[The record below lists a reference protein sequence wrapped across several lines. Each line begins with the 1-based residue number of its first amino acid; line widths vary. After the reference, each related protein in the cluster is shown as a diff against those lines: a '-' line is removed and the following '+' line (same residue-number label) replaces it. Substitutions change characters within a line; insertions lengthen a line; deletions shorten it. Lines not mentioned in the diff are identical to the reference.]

1 MKILTIIVSY
11 NFEKWIERCLGSL
24 KTSSHPTDI
33 IVIDNCSN
41 DRTVEIIKTQ
51 YTHVRLIEN
60 HANLGFGKA
69 NNIGMQ
75 LALQEGYDAVFL
87 LNQDAWIGS
96 DTLATLAEQSVKH
109 PEFGILS
116 PVHLNGSGEE
126 LDKGF
131 ASYAQLASINN
142 LPHRH
147 EPISCPFINAAFWF
161 IPVSTLQRT
170 GGFSPLFY
178 HYGEDKDYVNRLHF
192 HQYKIGYIPTVYGC
206 HDREFRKVSFEGF
219 LRAERVY
226 LLSEYTNIN
235 YHFTQAFAYGILAG
249 IKKLTIAL
257 LKGNIKYAKG
267 YAIYADGA
275 SDTYNVQHHHGA
287 AFESEL
293 VAYRIYFNEKQTTD
307 LYGKFHK
314 GLELEESQF
323 YPTGEQLK
331 RGFGDDVIKVN
342 SSCGAGTLR
351 GWDGTQSTLIKPV
364 AVRGQRILASGPVRT
379 IVDAEVKGWQYQN
392 KELNMIN
399 RYTLYAGHRDAQV
412 DVLFDAPL
420 DKEVFCTGVQNITGH
435 ADMFSDHNGL
445 VASWGTDWPVNDTV
459 KYKKET
465 VGLAT
470 YIPKKYVVKETS
482 DKENFLYTISAPGK
496 SSFRYYTSFT
506 SCKETFGYPDK
517 EKWFAY
523 VQEWKKALEQ
533 PVKITVVK
541 K

>member
-1 MKILTIIVSY
+1 MKTFSAICLALLAGGLSASAQGQEKKIEVIVE
-11 NFEKWIERCLGSL
+11 NPWNAEKVDEPVVIDLSSLGAGFTVKSATVFDGTNEIPSQLDDMNGDTRADELAFVINLPASGKKTLNVTLSSL
-24 KTSSHPTDI
+24 KSD
-33 IVIDNCSN
+33 
-41 DRTVEIIKTQ
+41 KT
-51 YTHVRLIEN
+51 YP
-60 HANLGFGKA
+60 A
-69 NNIGMQ
+69 
-75 LALQEGYDAVFL
+75 
-87 LNQDAWIGS
+87 
-96 DTLATLAEQSVKH
+96 
-109 PEFGILS
+109 
-116 PVHLNGSGEE
+116 
-126 LDKGF
+126 
-131 ASYAQLASINN
+131 
-142 LPHRH
+142 
-147 EPISCPFINAAFWF
+147 
-161 IPVSTLQRT
+161 
-170 GGFSPLFY
+170 
-178 HYGEDKDYVNRLHF
+178 
-192 HQYKIGYIPTVYGC
+192 
-206 HDREFRKVSFEGF
+206 
-219 LRAERVY
+219 RVY
-226 LLSEYTNIN
+226 AEMLFRTS
-235 YHFTQAFAYGILAG
+235 
-249 IKKLTIAL
+249 KK
-257 LKGNIKYAKG
+257 NKYAKG

-323 YPTGEQLK
+323 HPTDEQLK

>member
-1 MKILTIIVSY
+1 MKTFSAICLALLAGGLSASAQGQEKKIEVIVE
-11 NFEKWIERCLGSL
+11 NPWNAEKVDEPVVIDLSSLGAGFTVKSATVFDGTNEIPSQLDDMNGDTRADELAFVINLPASGKKTLNVTLSSL
-24 KTSSHPTDI
+24 KSD
-33 IVIDNCSN
+33 
-41 DRTVEIIKTQ
+41 KT
-51 YTHVRLIEN
+51 YP
-60 HANLGFGKA
+60 A
-69 NNIGMQ
+69 
-75 LALQEGYDAVFL
+75 
-87 LNQDAWIGS
+87 
-96 DTLATLAEQSVKH
+96 
-109 PEFGILS
+109 
-116 PVHLNGSGEE
+116 
-126 LDKGF
+126 
-131 ASYAQLASINN
+131 
-142 LPHRH
+142 
-147 EPISCPFINAAFWF
+147 
-161 IPVSTLQRT
+161 
-170 GGFSPLFY
+170 
-178 HYGEDKDYVNRLHF
+178 
-192 HQYKIGYIPTVYGC
+192 
-206 HDREFRKVSFEGF
+206 
-219 LRAERVY
+219 RVY
-226 LLSEYTNIN
+226 AEMLFRTS
-235 YHFTQAFAYGILAG
+235 
-249 IKKLTIAL
+249 KK
-257 LKGNIKYAKG
+257 NKYAKG

-323 YPTGEQLK
+323 YPTDEQLK

-364 AVRGQRILASGPVRT
+364 AVRGQRILTSGPVRT

-506 SCKETFGYPDK
+506 SCKETFGYPEK

>member
-1 MKILTIIVSY
+1 MKTFSAICLALLAGGLSASAQGQEKKIEVIVE
-11 NFEKWIERCLGSL
+11 NPWNAEKVDEPVVIDLNSLGAGFTVKSATVFDGTNEIPSQLDDMNGDTRADELAFVINLPASGKKTLNVTLSSL
-24 KTSSHPTDI
+24 KSD
-33 IVIDNCSN
+33 
-41 DRTVEIIKTQ
+41 KT
-51 YTHVRLIEN
+51 YP
-60 HANLGFGKA
+60 A
-69 NNIGMQ
+69 
-75 LALQEGYDAVFL
+75 
-87 LNQDAWIGS
+87 
-96 DTLATLAEQSVKH
+96 
-109 PEFGILS
+109 
-116 PVHLNGSGEE
+116 
-126 LDKGF
+126 
-131 ASYAQLASINN
+131 
-142 LPHRH
+142 
-147 EPISCPFINAAFWF
+147 
-161 IPVSTLQRT
+161 
-170 GGFSPLFY
+170 
-178 HYGEDKDYVNRLHF
+178 
-192 HQYKIGYIPTVYGC
+192 
-206 HDREFRKVSFEGF
+206 
-219 LRAERVY
+219 RVY
-226 LLSEYTNIN
+226 AEMLFRTS
-235 YHFTQAFAYGILAG
+235 
-249 IKKLTIAL
+249 KK
-257 LKGNIKYAKG
+257 NKYAKG

-323 YPTGEQLK
+323 YPTDEQLK

>member
-1 MKILTIIVSY
+1 MKIFSIACLALLAGGLSASAQAL
-11 NFEKWIERCLGSL
+11 EKKIQVVVENPWNAEKVDEPVVIDLGSL
-24 KTSSHPTDI
+24 GTGFTVKSAVVRDGNEEIPSQLDDMDCDTRADELAF
-33 IVIDNCSN
+33 VI
-41 DRTVEIIKTQ
+41 
-51 YTHVRLIEN
+51 
-60 HANLGFGKA
+60 
-69 NNIGMQ
+69 
-75 LALQEGYDAVFL
+75 
-87 LNQDAWIGS
+87 
-96 DTLATLAEQSVKH
+96 
-109 PEFGILS
+109 
-116 PVHLNGSGEE
+116 
-126 LDKGF
+126 
-131 ASYAQLASINN
+131 N
-142 LPHRH
+142 LPA
-147 EPISCPFINAAFWF
+147 SGKK
-161 IPVSTLQRT
+161 TLNVT
-170 GGFSPLFY
+170 LSSLKS
-178 HYGEDKDYVNRLHF
+178 DKTY
-192 HQYKIGYIPTVYGC
+192 P
-206 HDREFRKVSFEGF
+206 
-219 LRAERVY
+219 ARVY
-226 LLSEYTNIN
+226 AEMLFRTS
-235 YHFTQAFAYGILAG
+235 
-249 IKKLTIAL
+249 KK
-257 LKGNIKYAKG
+257 NKYAKG

>member
-1 MKILTIIVSY
+1 MKTFSAICLALLAGGLSALAQGQEKKIEVIVE
-11 NFEKWIERCLGSL
+11 NPWNAEKVDEPVVIDLSSLGAGFTVKSATVFDGTNEIPSQLDDMNGDTRADELAFVINLPASGKKTLNVTLSSL
-24 KTSSHPTDI
+24 KSD
-33 IVIDNCSN
+33 
-41 DRTVEIIKTQ
+41 KT
-51 YTHVRLIEN
+51 YP
-60 HANLGFGKA
+60 A
-69 NNIGMQ
+69 
-75 LALQEGYDAVFL
+75 
-87 LNQDAWIGS
+87 
-96 DTLATLAEQSVKH
+96 
-109 PEFGILS
+109 
-116 PVHLNGSGEE
+116 
-126 LDKGF
+126 
-131 ASYAQLASINN
+131 
-142 LPHRH
+142 
-147 EPISCPFINAAFWF
+147 
-161 IPVSTLQRT
+161 
-170 GGFSPLFY
+170 
-178 HYGEDKDYVNRLHF
+178 
-192 HQYKIGYIPTVYGC
+192 
-206 HDREFRKVSFEGF
+206 
-219 LRAERVY
+219 RVY
-226 LLSEYTNIN
+226 AEMLFRTS
-235 YHFTQAFAYGILAG
+235 
-249 IKKLTIAL
+249 KK
-257 LKGNIKYAKG
+257 NKYAKG

-323 YPTGEQLK
+323 YPTDEQLK

>member
-1 MKILTIIVSY
+1 MKTFSAICLALLAGELSASAQGQEKKIEVIVENPWNAEKVDEPVVIDLSSLGAGFTVKSATVFDGTNEIPSQLDDMNGDTRADELAFVINLPASGKKILNVTLS
-11 NFEKWIERCLGSL
+11 SL
-24 KTSSHPTDI
+24 KSD
-33 IVIDNCSN
+33 
-41 DRTVEIIKTQ
+41 KT
-51 YTHVRLIEN
+51 YP
-60 HANLGFGKA
+60 A
-69 NNIGMQ
+69 
-75 LALQEGYDAVFL
+75 
-87 LNQDAWIGS
+87 
-96 DTLATLAEQSVKH
+96 
-109 PEFGILS
+109 
-116 PVHLNGSGEE
+116 
-126 LDKGF
+126 
-131 ASYAQLASINN
+131 
-142 LPHRH
+142 
-147 EPISCPFINAAFWF
+147 
-161 IPVSTLQRT
+161 
-170 GGFSPLFY
+170 
-178 HYGEDKDYVNRLHF
+178 
-192 HQYKIGYIPTVYGC
+192 
-206 HDREFRKVSFEGF
+206 
-219 LRAERVY
+219 RVY
-226 LLSEYTNIN
+226 AEMLFRTS
-235 YHFTQAFAYGILAG
+235 
-249 IKKLTIAL
+249 KK
-257 LKGNIKYAKG
+257 NKYAKG

-323 YPTGEQLK
+323 YPTDEQLK

>member
-1 MKILTIIVSY
+1 MKTFSAICLALLAGELSASAQGQEKKIEVIVE
-11 NFEKWIERCLGSL
+11 NPWNAEKVDEPVVIDLSSLGAGFTVKSATVFDGTNEIPSQLDDMNGDTRADELAFVINLPASGKKTLNVTLSSL
-24 KTSSHPTDI
+24 KSD
-33 IVIDNCSN
+33 
-41 DRTVEIIKTQ
+41 KT
-51 YTHVRLIEN
+51 YS
-60 HANLGFGKA
+60 A
-69 NNIGMQ
+69 
-75 LALQEGYDAVFL
+75 
-87 LNQDAWIGS
+87 
-96 DTLATLAEQSVKH
+96 
-109 PEFGILS
+109 
-116 PVHLNGSGEE
+116 
-126 LDKGF
+126 
-131 ASYAQLASINN
+131 
-142 LPHRH
+142 
-147 EPISCPFINAAFWF
+147 
-161 IPVSTLQRT
+161 
-170 GGFSPLFY
+170 
-178 HYGEDKDYVNRLHF
+178 
-192 HQYKIGYIPTVYGC
+192 
-206 HDREFRKVSFEGF
+206 
-219 LRAERVY
+219 RVY
-226 LLSEYTNIN
+226 AEMLLRTS
-235 YHFTQAFAYGILAG
+235 
-249 IKKLTIAL
+249 KK
-257 LKGNIKYAKG
+257 NKYAKG

>member
-1 MKILTIIVSY
+1 MKTFSAICLALLAGELSASAQGQEKKIEVIVE
-11 NFEKWIERCLGSL
+11 NPWNAEKVDEPVVIDLSSLGAGFTVKSATVFDGTNEIPLQLDDMNGDTRADELAFVINLPASGKKTLNVTLSSL
-24 KTSSHPTDI
+24 KSD
-33 IVIDNCSN
+33 
-41 DRTVEIIKTQ
+41 KT
-51 YTHVRLIEN
+51 YP
-60 HANLGFGKA
+60 A
-69 NNIGMQ
+69 
-75 LALQEGYDAVFL
+75 
-87 LNQDAWIGS
+87 
-96 DTLATLAEQSVKH
+96 
-109 PEFGILS
+109 
-116 PVHLNGSGEE
+116 
-126 LDKGF
+126 
-131 ASYAQLASINN
+131 
-142 LPHRH
+142 
-147 EPISCPFINAAFWF
+147 
-161 IPVSTLQRT
+161 
-170 GGFSPLFY
+170 
-178 HYGEDKDYVNRLHF
+178 
-192 HQYKIGYIPTVYGC
+192 
-206 HDREFRKVSFEGF
+206 
-219 LRAERVY
+219 RVY
-226 LLSEYTNIN
+226 AEMLFRTS
-235 YHFTQAFAYGILAG
+235 
-249 IKKLTIAL
+249 KK
-257 LKGNIKYAKG
+257 NKYAKG

>member
-1 MKILTIIVSY
+1 MKTFSAICLALLAGELSASAQGQEKKIEVIVE
-11 NFEKWIERCLGSL
+11 NPWNAEKVDEPVVIDLSSLGAGFTVKSATVFDGTNEIPSQLDDMNGDTRADELAFVINLPASGKKTLNVTLSSL
-24 KTSSHPTDI
+24 KSD
-33 IVIDNCSN
+33 
-41 DRTVEIIKTQ
+41 KT
-51 YTHVRLIEN
+51 YP
-60 HANLGFGKA
+60 A
-69 NNIGMQ
+69 
-75 LALQEGYDAVFL
+75 
-87 LNQDAWIGS
+87 
-96 DTLATLAEQSVKH
+96 
-109 PEFGILS
+109 
-116 PVHLNGSGEE
+116 
-126 LDKGF
+126 
-131 ASYAQLASINN
+131 
-142 LPHRH
+142 
-147 EPISCPFINAAFWF
+147 
-161 IPVSTLQRT
+161 
-170 GGFSPLFY
+170 
-178 HYGEDKDYVNRLHF
+178 
-192 HQYKIGYIPTVYGC
+192 
-206 HDREFRKVSFEGF
+206 
-219 LRAERVY
+219 RVY
-226 LLSEYTNIN
+226 AEMLFRTS
-235 YHFTQAFAYGILAG
+235 
-249 IKKLTIAL
+249 KK
-257 LKGNIKYAKG
+257 NKYAKG

-420 DKEVFCTGVQNITGH
+420 GKEVFCTGVQNITGH

>member
-1 MKILTIIVSY
+1 MKTFSAICLALLAGELSASAQGQEKKIEVIVE
-11 NFEKWIERCLGSL
+11 NPWNAEKVDEPVVIDLSSLGAGFTVKSATVFDGTNEIPSQLDDMNGDTRADELAFVINLPASGKKTLNVTLSSL
-24 KTSSHPTDI
+24 KSD
-33 IVIDNCSN
+33 
-41 DRTVEIIKTQ
+41 KT
-51 YTHVRLIEN
+51 YP
-60 HANLGFGKA
+60 A
-69 NNIGMQ
+69 
-75 LALQEGYDAVFL
+75 
-87 LNQDAWIGS
+87 
-96 DTLATLAEQSVKH
+96 
-109 PEFGILS
+109 
-116 PVHLNGSGEE
+116 
-126 LDKGF
+126 
-131 ASYAQLASINN
+131 
-142 LPHRH
+142 
-147 EPISCPFINAAFWF
+147 
-161 IPVSTLQRT
+161 
-170 GGFSPLFY
+170 
-178 HYGEDKDYVNRLHF
+178 
-192 HQYKIGYIPTVYGC
+192 
-206 HDREFRKVSFEGF
+206 
-219 LRAERVY
+219 RVY
-226 LLSEYTNIN
+226 AEMLLRTS
-235 YHFTQAFAYGILAG
+235 
-249 IKKLTIAL
+249 KK
-257 LKGNIKYAKG
+257 NKYAKG

-420 DKEVFCTGVQNITGH
+420 DKKVFCTGVQNITGH

>member
-1 MKILTIIVSY
+1 MKTFSAICLALLAGELSASAQGQEKKIEVIVENPWNAEKVDEPVVIDLSSLRAGFTVKSATVFDGTNEIPSQLDDMNGDTRADELAFVINLPASGKKTLNVILS
-11 NFEKWIERCLGSL
+11 SL
-24 KTSSHPTDI
+24 KSD
-33 IVIDNCSN
+33 
-41 DRTVEIIKTQ
+41 KT
-51 YTHVRLIEN
+51 YP
-60 HANLGFGKA
+60 A
-69 NNIGMQ
+69 
-75 LALQEGYDAVFL
+75 
-87 LNQDAWIGS
+87 
-96 DTLATLAEQSVKH
+96 
-109 PEFGILS
+109 
-116 PVHLNGSGEE
+116 
-126 LDKGF
+126 
-131 ASYAQLASINN
+131 
-142 LPHRH
+142 
-147 EPISCPFINAAFWF
+147 
-161 IPVSTLQRT
+161 
-170 GGFSPLFY
+170 
-178 HYGEDKDYVNRLHF
+178 
-192 HQYKIGYIPTVYGC
+192 
-206 HDREFRKVSFEGF
+206 
-219 LRAERVY
+219 RVY
-226 LLSEYTNIN
+226 AEMLFRTS
-235 YHFTQAFAYGILAG
+235 
-249 IKKLTIAL
+249 KK
-257 LKGNIKYAKG
+257 NKYAKG

>member
-1 MKILTIIVSY
+1 MKTFSAICLALLAGGLSASAQGQEKKIEVIVE
-11 NFEKWIERCLGSL
+11 NPWNAEKVDEPVVIDLSSLGAGFTVKSATVFDGTNEIPSQLDDMNGDTRADELAFVINLPASGKKTLNVTLSSL
-24 KTSSHPTDI
+24 KS
-33 IVIDNCSN
+33 
-41 DRTVEIIKTQ
+41 EKT
-51 YTHVRLIEN
+51 YP
-60 HANLGFGKA
+60 A
-69 NNIGMQ
+69 
-75 LALQEGYDAVFL
+75 
-87 LNQDAWIGS
+87 
-96 DTLATLAEQSVKH
+96 
-109 PEFGILS
+109 
-116 PVHLNGSGEE
+116 
-126 LDKGF
+126 
-131 ASYAQLASINN
+131 
-142 LPHRH
+142 
-147 EPISCPFINAAFWF
+147 
-161 IPVSTLQRT
+161 
-170 GGFSPLFY
+170 
-178 HYGEDKDYVNRLHF
+178 
-192 HQYKIGYIPTVYGC
+192 
-206 HDREFRKVSFEGF
+206 
-219 LRAERVY
+219 RVY
-226 LLSEYTNIN
+226 AEMLFRTS
-235 YHFTQAFAYGILAG
+235 
-249 IKKLTIAL
+249 KK
-257 LKGNIKYAKG
+257 NKYAKG

-323 YPTGEQLK
+323 YPTDEQLK

-435 ADMFSDHNGL
+435 AEMFSDHNGL

>member
-1 MKILTIIVSY
+1 MKTFSAICLALLAGELSASAQGQEKKIEVIVE
-11 NFEKWIERCLGSL
+11 NPWNAEKVDEPVVIDLSSLGAGFTVKSATVFDGTNEIPSQLDDMNGDTRADELAFVINLPASGKKTLNVTLSSL
-24 KTSSHPTDI
+24 KSD
-33 IVIDNCSN
+33 
-41 DRTVEIIKTQ
+41 KT
-51 YTHVRLIEN
+51 YP
-60 HANLGFGKA
+60 A
-69 NNIGMQ
+69 
-75 LALQEGYDAVFL
+75 
-87 LNQDAWIGS
+87 
-96 DTLATLAEQSVKH
+96 
-109 PEFGILS
+109 
-116 PVHLNGSGEE
+116 
-126 LDKGF
+126 
-131 ASYAQLASINN
+131 
-142 LPHRH
+142 
-147 EPISCPFINAAFWF
+147 
-161 IPVSTLQRT
+161 
-170 GGFSPLFY
+170 
-178 HYGEDKDYVNRLHF
+178 
-192 HQYKIGYIPTVYGC
+192 
-206 HDREFRKVSFEGF
+206 
-219 LRAERVY
+219 RVY
-226 LLSEYTNIN
+226 AEMLFRTS
-235 YHFTQAFAYGILAG
+235 
-249 IKKLTIAL
+249 KK
-257 LKGNIKYAKG
+257 NKYAKG
-267 YAIYADGA
+267 YAIYTDGA

>member
-1 MKILTIIVSY
+1 MKTFSAICLALLAGGLSASAQSQEKKIEVIVE
-11 NFEKWIERCLGSL
+11 NPWNAEKVDEPVVIDLSSLGAGFTVKSATVFDGTNEIPSQLDDMNGDTRADELAFVINLPASGKKTLNVTLSSL
-24 KTSSHPTDI
+24 KSD
-33 IVIDNCSN
+33 
-41 DRTVEIIKTQ
+41 KT
-51 YTHVRLIEN
+51 YP
-60 HANLGFGKA
+60 A
-69 NNIGMQ
+69 
-75 LALQEGYDAVFL
+75 
-87 LNQDAWIGS
+87 
-96 DTLATLAEQSVKH
+96 
-109 PEFGILS
+109 
-116 PVHLNGSGEE
+116 
-126 LDKGF
+126 
-131 ASYAQLASINN
+131 
-142 LPHRH
+142 
-147 EPISCPFINAAFWF
+147 
-161 IPVSTLQRT
+161 
-170 GGFSPLFY
+170 
-178 HYGEDKDYVNRLHF
+178 
-192 HQYKIGYIPTVYGC
+192 
-206 HDREFRKVSFEGF
+206 
-219 LRAERVY
+219 RVY
-226 LLSEYTNIN
+226 AEMLFRTS
-235 YHFTQAFAYGILAG
+235 
-249 IKKLTIAL
+249 KK
-257 LKGNIKYAKG
+257 NKYAKG

-323 YPTGEQLK
+323 YPTDEQLK

>member
-1 MKILTIIVSY
+1 MKTFSAICLALLAGELSASAQGQEKKIEVIVE
-11 NFEKWIERCLGSL
+11 NPWNAEKVDEPVVIDLSSLGAGFTVKSATVFDGTNEIPSQLDDMNGDTRADELAFVINLPASGKKTLNVTLSSL
-24 KTSSHPTDI
+24 KSD
-33 IVIDNCSN
+33 
-41 DRTVEIIKTQ
+41 KT
-51 YTHVRLIEN
+51 YP
-60 HANLGFGKA
+60 A
-69 NNIGMQ
+69 
-75 LALQEGYDAVFL
+75 
-87 LNQDAWIGS
+87 
-96 DTLATLAEQSVKH
+96 
-109 PEFGILS
+109 
-116 PVHLNGSGEE
+116 
-126 LDKGF
+126 
-131 ASYAQLASINN
+131 
-142 LPHRH
+142 
-147 EPISCPFINAAFWF
+147 
-161 IPVSTLQRT
+161 
-170 GGFSPLFY
+170 
-178 HYGEDKDYVNRLHF
+178 
-192 HQYKIGYIPTVYGC
+192 
-206 HDREFRKVSFEGF
+206 
-219 LRAERVY
+219 RVY
-226 LLSEYTNIN
+226 AEMLLRTS
-235 YHFTQAFAYGILAG
+235 
-249 IKKLTIAL
+249 KK
-257 LKGNIKYAKG
+257 NKYAKG

-331 RGFGDDVIKVN
+331 RGFGDDVIKGN

-482 DKENFLYTISAPGK
+482 DKE
-496 SSFRYYTSFT
+496 TSFIPSALPEKVRSATIHHSLLARKPSVIPTRKNGLPTYRNGKRRWNSRSKLQSSRNSHNINTT
-506 SCKETFGYPDK
+506 SGHRS
-517 EKWFAY
+517 
-523 VQEWKKALEQ
+523 
-533 PVKITVVK
+533 
-541 K
+541 

>member
-1 MKILTIIVSY
+1 MKTFSAICLALLAGELSASAQGQEKKIEVIVE
-11 NFEKWIERCLGSL
+11 NPWNAEKVDEPVVIDLSSLGAGFTVKSATVFDGTNEIPSQLDDMNGDTRADELAFVINLPTSGKKTLNVTLSSL
-24 KTSSHPTDI
+24 KSD
-33 IVIDNCSN
+33 
-41 DRTVEIIKTQ
+41 KT
-51 YTHVRLIEN
+51 YP
-60 HANLGFGKA
+60 A
-69 NNIGMQ
+69 
-75 LALQEGYDAVFL
+75 
-87 LNQDAWIGS
+87 
-96 DTLATLAEQSVKH
+96 
-109 PEFGILS
+109 
-116 PVHLNGSGEE
+116 
-126 LDKGF
+126 
-131 ASYAQLASINN
+131 
-142 LPHRH
+142 
-147 EPISCPFINAAFWF
+147 
-161 IPVSTLQRT
+161 
-170 GGFSPLFY
+170 
-178 HYGEDKDYVNRLHF
+178 
-192 HQYKIGYIPTVYGC
+192 
-206 HDREFRKVSFEGF
+206 
-219 LRAERVY
+219 RVY
-226 LLSEYTNIN
+226 AEMLLRTS
-235 YHFTQAFAYGILAG
+235 
-249 IKKLTIAL
+249 KK
-257 LKGNIKYAKG
+257 NKYAKG

>member
-1 MKILTIIVSY
+1 MKTFSAICLALLAGGLSASAQGQEKEIEVIVENPWNAEKIDEPVVIDLSSLGAGFTVKSATVFDGTNEIPSQLDDMNGDTRADELAFVINLPASGKKTLNVILS
-11 NFEKWIERCLGSL
+11 SL
-24 KTSSHPTDI
+24 KSD
-33 IVIDNCSN
+33 
-41 DRTVEIIKTQ
+41 KT
-51 YTHVRLIEN
+51 YP
-60 HANLGFGKA
+60 A
-69 NNIGMQ
+69 
-75 LALQEGYDAVFL
+75 
-87 LNQDAWIGS
+87 
-96 DTLATLAEQSVKH
+96 
-109 PEFGILS
+109 
-116 PVHLNGSGEE
+116 
-126 LDKGF
+126 
-131 ASYAQLASINN
+131 
-142 LPHRH
+142 
-147 EPISCPFINAAFWF
+147 
-161 IPVSTLQRT
+161 
-170 GGFSPLFY
+170 
-178 HYGEDKDYVNRLHF
+178 
-192 HQYKIGYIPTVYGC
+192 
-206 HDREFRKVSFEGF
+206 
-219 LRAERVY
+219 RVY
-226 LLSEYTNIN
+226 AEMLLRTS
-235 YHFTQAFAYGILAG
+235 
-249 IKKLTIAL
+249 KK
-257 LKGNIKYAKG
+257 NKYAKG

>member
-1 MKILTIIVSY
+1 MKTFSAICLALLAGGLSALAQGQEKKIEVIVE
-11 NFEKWIERCLGSL
+11 NPWNAEKVDEPVVIDLSSLGAGFTVKSATVFDGTNEIPSQLDDMNGDTRADELAFVINLPASGKKTLNVTLSSL
-24 KTSSHPTDI
+24 KSD
-33 IVIDNCSN
+33 
-41 DRTVEIIKTQ
+41 KT
-51 YTHVRLIEN
+51 YP
-60 HANLGFGKA
+60 A
-69 NNIGMQ
+69 
-75 LALQEGYDAVFL
+75 
-87 LNQDAWIGS
+87 
-96 DTLATLAEQSVKH
+96 
-109 PEFGILS
+109 
-116 PVHLNGSGEE
+116 
-126 LDKGF
+126 
-131 ASYAQLASINN
+131 
-142 LPHRH
+142 
-147 EPISCPFINAAFWF
+147 
-161 IPVSTLQRT
+161 
-170 GGFSPLFY
+170 
-178 HYGEDKDYVNRLHF
+178 
-192 HQYKIGYIPTVYGC
+192 
-206 HDREFRKVSFEGF
+206 
-219 LRAERVY
+219 RVY
-226 LLSEYTNIN
+226 AEMLFRTS
-235 YHFTQAFAYGILAG
+235 
-249 IKKLTIAL
+249 KK
-257 LKGNIKYAKG
+257 NKYAKG

-323 YPTGEQLK
+323 YPTDEQLK

-482 DKENFLYTISAPGK
+482 DKENFLYTISVPGK

-506 SCKETFGYPDK
+506 SCKETFGYSDK

>member
-1 MKILTIIVSY
+1 MKTFSAICLALLAGELSASAQGQEKKIEVIVE
-11 NFEKWIERCLGSL
+11 NPWNAEKVDEPVVIDLSSLGAGFTVKSATVFDGTNEIPSQLDDMNGDTRADELAFVINLPASGKKTLNVTLSSL
-24 KTSSHPTDI
+24 KSD
-33 IVIDNCSN
+33 
-41 DRTVEIIKTQ
+41 KT
-51 YTHVRLIEN
+51 Y
-60 HANLGFGKA
+60 
-69 NNIGMQ
+69 
-75 LALQEGYDAVFL
+75 
-87 LNQDAWIGS
+87 
-96 DTLATLAEQSVKH
+96 
-109 PEFGILS
+109 P
-116 PVHLNGSGEE
+116 P
-126 LDKGF
+126 
-131 ASYAQLASINN
+131 
-142 LPHRH
+142 
-147 EPISCPFINAAFWF
+147 
-161 IPVSTLQRT
+161 
-170 GGFSPLFY
+170 
-178 HYGEDKDYVNRLHF
+178 
-192 HQYKIGYIPTVYGC
+192 
-206 HDREFRKVSFEGF
+206 
-219 LRAERVY
+219 RVY
-226 LLSEYTNIN
+226 AEMLFRTS
-235 YHFTQAFAYGILAG
+235 
-249 IKKLTIAL
+249 KK
-257 LKGNIKYAKG
+257 NKYAKG

>member
-1 MKILTIIVSY
+1 MKTFSAICLALLAGGLSASAQGQEKKIEVIVE
-11 NFEKWIERCLGSL
+11 NPWNAEKVDEPVVIDLSSLGAGFTVKSATVFDGTNEIPSQLDDMNGDTRADELAFVINLPASGKKTLNVTLSSL
-24 KTSSHPTDI
+24 KSD
-33 IVIDNCSN
+33 
-41 DRTVEIIKTQ
+41 KT
-51 YTHVRLIEN
+51 YP
-60 HANLGFGKA
+60 A
-69 NNIGMQ
+69 
-75 LALQEGYDAVFL
+75 
-87 LNQDAWIGS
+87 
-96 DTLATLAEQSVKH
+96 
-109 PEFGILS
+109 
-116 PVHLNGSGEE
+116 
-126 LDKGF
+126 
-131 ASYAQLASINN
+131 
-142 LPHRH
+142 
-147 EPISCPFINAAFWF
+147 
-161 IPVSTLQRT
+161 
-170 GGFSPLFY
+170 
-178 HYGEDKDYVNRLHF
+178 
-192 HQYKIGYIPTVYGC
+192 
-206 HDREFRKVSFEGF
+206 
-219 LRAERVY
+219 RVY
-226 LLSEYTNIN
+226 AEMLFRTS
-235 YHFTQAFAYGILAG
+235 
-249 IKKLTIAL
+249 KK
-257 LKGNIKYAKG
+257 NKYAKG

-323 YPTGEQLK
+323 YPTDEQLK

-364 AVRGQRILASGPVRT
+364 AVRGQRILASGPVRS

>member
-1 MKILTIIVSY
+1 MKTFSAICLALLAGELSASAQGQEKKIEVIVE
-11 NFEKWIERCLGSL
+11 NPWNAEKVDEPVVIDLSSLGAGFTVKSATVFDGTNEIPSQLDDMNGDTRADELAFVINLPASGKKTLNVTLSSL
-24 KTSSHPTDI
+24 KSD
-33 IVIDNCSN
+33 
-41 DRTVEIIKTQ
+41 KT
-51 YTHVRLIEN
+51 YP
-60 HANLGFGKA
+60 A
-69 NNIGMQ
+69 
-75 LALQEGYDAVFL
+75 
-87 LNQDAWIGS
+87 
-96 DTLATLAEQSVKH
+96 
-109 PEFGILS
+109 
-116 PVHLNGSGEE
+116 
-126 LDKGF
+126 
-131 ASYAQLASINN
+131 
-142 LPHRH
+142 
-147 EPISCPFINAAFWF
+147 
-161 IPVSTLQRT
+161 
-170 GGFSPLFY
+170 
-178 HYGEDKDYVNRLHF
+178 
-192 HQYKIGYIPTVYGC
+192 
-206 HDREFRKVSFEGF
+206 
-219 LRAERVY
+219 RVY
-226 LLSEYTNIN
+226 AEMLFRTS
-235 YHFTQAFAYGILAG
+235 
-249 IKKLTIAL
+249 KK
-257 LKGNIKYAKG
+257 NKYAKG

-314 GLELEESQF
+314 GLELEESQC
-323 YPTGEQLK
+323 YPTDEQLK

-459 KYKKET
+459 KYAKET

>member
-1 MKILTIIVSY
+1 MKTFSAICLALLAGGLSASAQGQEKKIEVIVE
-11 NFEKWIERCLGSL
+11 NPWNAEKVDEPVVIDLSSLGAGFIVKSATVFDGTNEIPSQLDDMNGDTRADELAFVINLPASGKKTVNVTLSSL
-24 KTSSHPTDI
+24 KSD
-33 IVIDNCSN
+33 
-41 DRTVEIIKTQ
+41 KT
-51 YTHVRLIEN
+51 YP
-60 HANLGFGKA
+60 A
-69 NNIGMQ
+69 
-75 LALQEGYDAVFL
+75 
-87 LNQDAWIGS
+87 
-96 DTLATLAEQSVKH
+96 
-109 PEFGILS
+109 
-116 PVHLNGSGEE
+116 
-126 LDKGF
+126 
-131 ASYAQLASINN
+131 
-142 LPHRH
+142 
-147 EPISCPFINAAFWF
+147 
-161 IPVSTLQRT
+161 
-170 GGFSPLFY
+170 
-178 HYGEDKDYVNRLHF
+178 
-192 HQYKIGYIPTVYGC
+192 
-206 HDREFRKVSFEGF
+206 
-219 LRAERVY
+219 RVY
-226 LLSEYTNIN
+226 AEMLFRTS
-235 YHFTQAFAYGILAG
+235 
-249 IKKLTIAL
+249 KK
-257 LKGNIKYAKG
+257 NKYAKG

-323 YPTGEQLK
+323 YPTDEQLK

>member
-1 MKILTIIVSY
+1 MKTFSAICLALLAGELSASAQGQEKKIEVIVE
-11 NFEKWIERCLGSL
+11 NPWNAEKVDEPVVIDLSSLGAGFTVKSATVFDGTNEIPSQLDDMNGDTRADELAFVINLPASGKKTLNVTLSSL
-24 KTSSHPTDI
+24 KSD
-33 IVIDNCSN
+33 
-41 DRTVEIIKTQ
+41 KT
-51 YTHVRLIEN
+51 YP
-60 HANLGFGKA
+60 A
-69 NNIGMQ
+69 
-75 LALQEGYDAVFL
+75 
-87 LNQDAWIGS
+87 
-96 DTLATLAEQSVKH
+96 
-109 PEFGILS
+109 
-116 PVHLNGSGEE
+116 
-126 LDKGF
+126 
-131 ASYAQLASINN
+131 
-142 LPHRH
+142 
-147 EPISCPFINAAFWF
+147 
-161 IPVSTLQRT
+161 
-170 GGFSPLFY
+170 
-178 HYGEDKDYVNRLHF
+178 
-192 HQYKIGYIPTVYGC
+192 
-206 HDREFRKVSFEGF
+206 
-219 LRAERVY
+219 RVY
-226 LLSEYTNIN
+226 AEMLLRTS
-235 YHFTQAFAYGILAG
+235 
-249 IKKLTIAL
+249 KK
-257 LKGNIKYAKG
+257 NKYAKG

-314 GLELEESQF
+314 GLELKESQF

>member
-1 MKILTIIVSY
+1 MKTFSAICLALLAGGLSASAQGQEKKIEVIVE
-11 NFEKWIERCLGSL
+11 NPWNAEKVDEPVVIDLSSLGAGFTVKSATVFDGTNEIPSQLDDMNGDTRADELAFVINLPASGKKTLNVTLSSL
-24 KTSSHPTDI
+24 KSD
-33 IVIDNCSN
+33 
-41 DRTVEIIKTQ
+41 KT
-51 YTHVRLIEN
+51 YP
-60 HANLGFGKA
+60 A
-69 NNIGMQ
+69 
-75 LALQEGYDAVFL
+75 
-87 LNQDAWIGS
+87 
-96 DTLATLAEQSVKH
+96 
-109 PEFGILS
+109 
-116 PVHLNGSGEE
+116 
-126 LDKGF
+126 
-131 ASYAQLASINN
+131 
-142 LPHRH
+142 
-147 EPISCPFINAAFWF
+147 
-161 IPVSTLQRT
+161 
-170 GGFSPLFY
+170 
-178 HYGEDKDYVNRLHF
+178 
-192 HQYKIGYIPTVYGC
+192 
-206 HDREFRKVSFEGF
+206 
-219 LRAERVY
+219 RVY
-226 LLSEYTNIN
+226 AEMLFRTS
-235 YHFTQAFAYGILAG
+235 
-249 IKKLTIAL
+249 KK
-257 LKGNIKYAKG
+257 NKYAKG

-323 YPTGEQLK
+323 YPTDEQLK

-482 DKENFLYTISAPGK
+482 NKENFLYTISVPGK

>member
-1 MKILTIIVSY
+1 MKTFSAICLALLAGGLSASAQGQEKKIEVIVENPWNAEKVDEPVVIDLSSLGAGFTVKSATVFDGTNEIPSQLDDMNGDTRADELAFVINLPASGKKTLNVILS
-11 NFEKWIERCLGSL
+11 SL
-24 KTSSHPTDI
+24 KSD
-33 IVIDNCSN
+33 
-41 DRTVEIIKTQ
+41 KT
-51 YTHVRLIEN
+51 YP
-60 HANLGFGKA
+60 A
-69 NNIGMQ
+69 
-75 LALQEGYDAVFL
+75 
-87 LNQDAWIGS
+87 
-96 DTLATLAEQSVKH
+96 
-109 PEFGILS
+109 
-116 PVHLNGSGEE
+116 
-126 LDKGF
+126 
-131 ASYAQLASINN
+131 
-142 LPHRH
+142 
-147 EPISCPFINAAFWF
+147 
-161 IPVSTLQRT
+161 
-170 GGFSPLFY
+170 
-178 HYGEDKDYVNRLHF
+178 
-192 HQYKIGYIPTVYGC
+192 
-206 HDREFRKVSFEGF
+206 
-219 LRAERVY
+219 RVY
-226 LLSEYTNIN
+226 AEMLFRTS
-235 YHFTQAFAYGILAG
+235 
-249 IKKLTIAL
+249 KK
-257 LKGNIKYAKG
+257 NKYAKG

-323 YPTGEQLK
+323 YPTDEQLK

-399 RYTLYAGHRDAQV
+399 RYTLYAGHRDAQI

>member
-1 MKILTIIVSY
+1 MKTFSAICLALLAGGLSASAQGQEKKIEVIVENPWNAEKVDEPVVIDLSSLGAGFTVKSATVFDGTNEIPSQLDDMNGDTRADELAFVINLPASGKKTLNVILS
-11 NFEKWIERCLGSL
+11 SL
-24 KTSSHPTDI
+24 KSD
-33 IVIDNCSN
+33 
-41 DRTVEIIKTQ
+41 KT
-51 YTHVRLIEN
+51 YP
-60 HANLGFGKA
+60 A
-69 NNIGMQ
+69 
-75 LALQEGYDAVFL
+75 
-87 LNQDAWIGS
+87 
-96 DTLATLAEQSVKH
+96 
-109 PEFGILS
+109 
-116 PVHLNGSGEE
+116 
-126 LDKGF
+126 
-131 ASYAQLASINN
+131 
-142 LPHRH
+142 
-147 EPISCPFINAAFWF
+147 
-161 IPVSTLQRT
+161 
-170 GGFSPLFY
+170 
-178 HYGEDKDYVNRLHF
+178 
-192 HQYKIGYIPTVYGC
+192 
-206 HDREFRKVSFEGF
+206 
-219 LRAERVY
+219 RVY
-226 LLSEYTNIN
+226 AEMLFRTS
-235 YHFTQAFAYGILAG
+235 
-249 IKKLTIAL
+249 KK
-257 LKGNIKYAKG
+257 NKYAKG

-323 YPTGEQLK
+323 YPTDEQLK

-496 SSFRYYTSFT
+496 SSFHYYTSFT

-533 PVKITVVK
+533 PIKITVVK

>member
-1 MKILTIIVSY
+1 MKTFSAICLALLAGGLSASAQGQEKKIEVSVE
-11 NFEKWIERCLGSL
+11 NPWNAEKVDEPVVIDLSSLGAGFTVKSATVFDGTNEIPSQLDDMNGDTRADELAFVINLPASGKKTLNVTLSSL
-24 KTSSHPTDI
+24 KSD
-33 IVIDNCSN
+33 
-41 DRTVEIIKTQ
+41 KT
-51 YTHVRLIEN
+51 YP
-60 HANLGFGKA
+60 A
-69 NNIGMQ
+69 
-75 LALQEGYDAVFL
+75 
-87 LNQDAWIGS
+87 
-96 DTLATLAEQSVKH
+96 
-109 PEFGILS
+109 
-116 PVHLNGSGEE
+116 
-126 LDKGF
+126 
-131 ASYAQLASINN
+131 
-142 LPHRH
+142 
-147 EPISCPFINAAFWF
+147 
-161 IPVSTLQRT
+161 
-170 GGFSPLFY
+170 
-178 HYGEDKDYVNRLHF
+178 
-192 HQYKIGYIPTVYGC
+192 
-206 HDREFRKVSFEGF
+206 
-219 LRAERVY
+219 RVY
-226 LLSEYTNIN
+226 AEMLFRTS
-235 YHFTQAFAYGILAG
+235 
-249 IKKLTIAL
+249 KK
-257 LKGNIKYAKG
+257 NKYAKG

-323 YPTGEQLK
+323 YPTDEQLK

>member
-1 MKILTIIVSY
+1 MKTFSAICLALLAGGLSASAQGQEKKIEVIVE
-11 NFEKWIERCLGSL
+11 NPWNAEKVDEPVVIDLSSLGAGFTVKSATVFDGTNEIPSQLDDMNGDTRADELAFVINLPASGKKTLNVTLSSL
-24 KTSSHPTDI
+24 KSD
-33 IVIDNCSN
+33 
-41 DRTVEIIKTQ
+41 KT
-51 YTHVRLIEN
+51 YP
-60 HANLGFGKA
+60 A
-69 NNIGMQ
+69 
-75 LALQEGYDAVFL
+75 
-87 LNQDAWIGS
+87 
-96 DTLATLAEQSVKH
+96 
-109 PEFGILS
+109 
-116 PVHLNGSGEE
+116 
-126 LDKGF
+126 
-131 ASYAQLASINN
+131 
-142 LPHRH
+142 
-147 EPISCPFINAAFWF
+147 
-161 IPVSTLQRT
+161 
-170 GGFSPLFY
+170 
-178 HYGEDKDYVNRLHF
+178 
-192 HQYKIGYIPTVYGC
+192 
-206 HDREFRKVSFEGF
+206 
-219 LRAERVY
+219 RVY
-226 LLSEYTNIN
+226 AEMLFRTS
-235 YHFTQAFAYGILAG
+235 
-249 IKKLTIAL
+249 KK
-257 LKGNIKYAKG
+257 NKYAKG

-323 YPTGEQLK
+323 YPTDEQLK

-482 DKENFLYTISAPGK
+482 DKENFLYTISVPGK

>member
-1 MKILTIIVSY
+1 MKTFSAICLALLAGELSASAQGQEKKIEVIVE
-11 NFEKWIERCLGSL
+11 NPWNAEKVDEPVVIDLSSLGAGFTVKSATVFDETNEIPSQLDDMNGDTRADELAFVINLPASGKKTLNVTLSSL
-24 KTSSHPTDI
+24 KSD
-33 IVIDNCSN
+33 
-41 DRTVEIIKTQ
+41 KT
-51 YTHVRLIEN
+51 YP
-60 HANLGFGKA
+60 A
-69 NNIGMQ
+69 
-75 LALQEGYDAVFL
+75 
-87 LNQDAWIGS
+87 
-96 DTLATLAEQSVKH
+96 
-109 PEFGILS
+109 
-116 PVHLNGSGEE
+116 
-126 LDKGF
+126 
-131 ASYAQLASINN
+131 
-142 LPHRH
+142 
-147 EPISCPFINAAFWF
+147 
-161 IPVSTLQRT
+161 
-170 GGFSPLFY
+170 
-178 HYGEDKDYVNRLHF
+178 
-192 HQYKIGYIPTVYGC
+192 
-206 HDREFRKVSFEGF
+206 
-219 LRAERVY
+219 RVY
-226 LLSEYTNIN
+226 AEMLLRTS
-235 YHFTQAFAYGILAG
+235 
-249 IKKLTIAL
+249 KK
-257 LKGNIKYAKG
+257 NKYAKG

>member
-1 MKILTIIVSY
+1 MKTFSAICLALLAGGLSASAQGQEKEIEVIVENPWNAEKIDEPVVIDLSSLGAGFTVKSATVFDGTNEIPSQLDDMNGDTRADELAFVINLPASGKKTLNVILS
-11 NFEKWIERCLGSL
+11 SL
-24 KTSSHPTDI
+24 KSD
-33 IVIDNCSN
+33 
-41 DRTVEIIKTQ
+41 KT
-51 YTHVRLIEN
+51 YP
-60 HANLGFGKA
+60 A
-69 NNIGMQ
+69 
-75 LALQEGYDAVFL
+75 
-87 LNQDAWIGS
+87 
-96 DTLATLAEQSVKH
+96 
-109 PEFGILS
+109 
-116 PVHLNGSGEE
+116 
-126 LDKGF
+126 
-131 ASYAQLASINN
+131 
-142 LPHRH
+142 
-147 EPISCPFINAAFWF
+147 
-161 IPVSTLQRT
+161 
-170 GGFSPLFY
+170 
-178 HYGEDKDYVNRLHF
+178 
-192 HQYKIGYIPTVYGC
+192 
-206 HDREFRKVSFEGF
+206 
-219 LRAERVY
+219 RVY
-226 LLSEYTNIN
+226 AEMLFRTS
-235 YHFTQAFAYGILAG
+235 
-249 IKKLTIAL
+249 KK
-257 LKGNIKYAKG
+257 NKYAKG

-314 GLELEESQF
+314 GLELKESQF

>member
-1 MKILTIIVSY
+1 MKTFSAICLALLAGGLSASAQGQEKKIEVIVE
-11 NFEKWIERCLGSL
+11 NPWNAEKVDEPVVIDLSSLGAGFTVKSATVFDGTNEIPSQLDDMNGDTRADELAFVINLPASGKKTLNVTLSSL
-24 KTSSHPTDI
+24 KSD
-33 IVIDNCSN
+33 
-41 DRTVEIIKTQ
+41 KT
-51 YTHVRLIEN
+51 YP
-60 HANLGFGKA
+60 A
-69 NNIGMQ
+69 
-75 LALQEGYDAVFL
+75 
-87 LNQDAWIGS
+87 
-96 DTLATLAEQSVKH
+96 
-109 PEFGILS
+109 
-116 PVHLNGSGEE
+116 
-126 LDKGF
+126 
-131 ASYAQLASINN
+131 
-142 LPHRH
+142 
-147 EPISCPFINAAFWF
+147 
-161 IPVSTLQRT
+161 
-170 GGFSPLFY
+170 
-178 HYGEDKDYVNRLHF
+178 
-192 HQYKIGYIPTVYGC
+192 
-206 HDREFRKVSFEGF
+206 
-219 LRAERVY
+219 RVY
-226 LLSEYTNIN
+226 AEMLFRTS
-235 YHFTQAFAYGILAG
+235 
-249 IKKLTIAL
+249 KK
-257 LKGNIKYAKG
+257 NKYAKG

-323 YPTGEQLK
+323 YPTNEQLK

>member
-1 MKILTIIVSY
+1 MKTFSAICLALLAGELSASAQGQEKKIEVIVENPWNAKKIDEPVVIDLSSLGAGFTVKSATVFDGTNEIPSQLDDMNGDTRADELAFVINLPASGKKTLNVILS
-11 NFEKWIERCLGSL
+11 SL
-24 KTSSHPTDI
+24 KSD
-33 IVIDNCSN
+33 
-41 DRTVEIIKTQ
+41 KT
-51 YTHVRLIEN
+51 YP
-60 HANLGFGKA
+60 A
-69 NNIGMQ
+69 
-75 LALQEGYDAVFL
+75 
-87 LNQDAWIGS
+87 
-96 DTLATLAEQSVKH
+96 
-109 PEFGILS
+109 
-116 PVHLNGSGEE
+116 
-126 LDKGF
+126 
-131 ASYAQLASINN
+131 
-142 LPHRH
+142 
-147 EPISCPFINAAFWF
+147 
-161 IPVSTLQRT
+161 
-170 GGFSPLFY
+170 
-178 HYGEDKDYVNRLHF
+178 
-192 HQYKIGYIPTVYGC
+192 
-206 HDREFRKVSFEGF
+206 
-219 LRAERVY
+219 RVY
-226 LLSEYTNIN
+226 AEMLFRTS
-235 YHFTQAFAYGILAG
+235 
-249 IKKLTIAL
+249 KK
-257 LKGNIKYAKG
+257 NKYAKG

>member
-1 MKILTIIVSY
+1 MKTFSAICLALLAGGLSASAQGQEKKIEVIVE
-11 NFEKWIERCLGSL
+11 NPWNAEKVDEPVVIDLSSLGAGFTVKSATVFDGTNEIPSQLDDMNGDTRADELAFVINLPASGKKTLNVTLSSL
-24 KTSSHPTDI
+24 KSD
-33 IVIDNCSN
+33 
-41 DRTVEIIKTQ
+41 KT
-51 YTHVRLIEN
+51 YP
-60 HANLGFGKA
+60 A
-69 NNIGMQ
+69 
-75 LALQEGYDAVFL
+75 
-87 LNQDAWIGS
+87 
-96 DTLATLAEQSVKH
+96 
-109 PEFGILS
+109 
-116 PVHLNGSGEE
+116 
-126 LDKGF
+126 
-131 ASYAQLASINN
+131 
-142 LPHRH
+142 
-147 EPISCPFINAAFWF
+147 
-161 IPVSTLQRT
+161 
-170 GGFSPLFY
+170 
-178 HYGEDKDYVNRLHF
+178 
-192 HQYKIGYIPTVYGC
+192 
-206 HDREFRKVSFEGF
+206 
-219 LRAERVY
+219 RVY
-226 LLSEYTNIN
+226 AEMLFRTS
-235 YHFTQAFAYGILAG
+235 
-249 IKKLTIAL
+249 KK
-257 LKGNIKYAKG
+257 NKYAKG

-323 YPTGEQLK
+323 YPTDEQLK

-399 RYTLYAGHRDAQV
+399 RYTLYAGHRDAQI

-482 DKENFLYTISAPGK
+482 DKENLLYTISVPGK

>member
-1 MKILTIIVSY
+1 MKTFSAICLALLAGELSASAQGQEKKIEVIVE
-11 NFEKWIERCLGSL
+11 NPWNAEKVDEPVVIDLSSLGAGFTVKSATVFDGTNEIPSQLDDMNGDTRADELAFVINLPASGKKTLNVTLSSL
-24 KTSSHPTDI
+24 KSD
-33 IVIDNCSN
+33 
-41 DRTVEIIKTQ
+41 KT
-51 YTHVRLIEN
+51 YP
-60 HANLGFGKA
+60 A
-69 NNIGMQ
+69 
-75 LALQEGYDAVFL
+75 
-87 LNQDAWIGS
+87 
-96 DTLATLAEQSVKH
+96 
-109 PEFGILS
+109 
-116 PVHLNGSGEE
+116 
-126 LDKGF
+126 
-131 ASYAQLASINN
+131 
-142 LPHRH
+142 
-147 EPISCPFINAAFWF
+147 
-161 IPVSTLQRT
+161 
-170 GGFSPLFY
+170 
-178 HYGEDKDYVNRLHF
+178 
-192 HQYKIGYIPTVYGC
+192 
-206 HDREFRKVSFEGF
+206 
-219 LRAERVY
+219 RVY
-226 LLSEYTNIN
+226 AEMLFRTS
-235 YHFTQAFAYGILAG
+235 
-249 IKKLTIAL
+249 KK
-257 LKGNIKYAKG
+257 NKYAKG

-482 DKENFLYTISAPGK
+482 DKENFLYTISAPGQ

>member
-1 MKILTIIVSY
+1 MKTFSAICLALLAGGLSASAQGQEKKIEVIVE
-11 NFEKWIERCLGSL
+11 NPWNAEKVDEPVVIDLSSLGAGFTVKSATVFDGTNEIPSQLDDMNGDTRADELAFVINLPASGKKTLNVTLSSL
-24 KTSSHPTDI
+24 KSD
-33 IVIDNCSN
+33 
-41 DRTVEIIKTQ
+41 KT
-51 YTHVRLIEN
+51 YP
-60 HANLGFGKA
+60 A
-69 NNIGMQ
+69 
-75 LALQEGYDAVFL
+75 
-87 LNQDAWIGS
+87 
-96 DTLATLAEQSVKH
+96 
-109 PEFGILS
+109 
-116 PVHLNGSGEE
+116 
-126 LDKGF
+126 
-131 ASYAQLASINN
+131 
-142 LPHRH
+142 
-147 EPISCPFINAAFWF
+147 
-161 IPVSTLQRT
+161 
-170 GGFSPLFY
+170 
-178 HYGEDKDYVNRLHF
+178 
-192 HQYKIGYIPTVYGC
+192 
-206 HDREFRKVSFEGF
+206 
-219 LRAERVY
+219 RVY
-226 LLSEYTNIN
+226 AEMLFRTS
-235 YHFTQAFAYGILAG
+235 
-249 IKKLTIAL
+249 KK
-257 LKGNIKYAKG
+257 NKYAKG

-323 YPTGEQLK
+323 YPTDEQLK

-420 DKEVFCTGVQNITGH
+420 DKEIFCTGVQNITGH

>member
-1 MKILTIIVSY
+1 MKTFSAICLALLAGELSASAQGQEKKIEVIVENPWNAEKVDEPVVIDLSSLGAGLTVKSATVFDGTNEIPSQLDDMNGDTRADELAFVINLPASGKKTLNVTLS
-11 NFEKWIERCLGSL
+11 SL
-24 KTSSHPTDI
+24 KSD
-33 IVIDNCSN
+33 
-41 DRTVEIIKTQ
+41 KT
-51 YTHVRLIEN
+51 YP
-60 HANLGFGKA
+60 A
-69 NNIGMQ
+69 
-75 LALQEGYDAVFL
+75 
-87 LNQDAWIGS
+87 
-96 DTLATLAEQSVKH
+96 
-109 PEFGILS
+109 
-116 PVHLNGSGEE
+116 
-126 LDKGF
+126 
-131 ASYAQLASINN
+131 
-142 LPHRH
+142 
-147 EPISCPFINAAFWF
+147 
-161 IPVSTLQRT
+161 
-170 GGFSPLFY
+170 
-178 HYGEDKDYVNRLHF
+178 
-192 HQYKIGYIPTVYGC
+192 
-206 HDREFRKVSFEGF
+206 
-219 LRAERVY
+219 RVY
-226 LLSEYTNIN
+226 AEMLLRTS
-235 YHFTQAFAYGILAG
+235 
-249 IKKLTIAL
+249 KK
-257 LKGNIKYAKG
+257 NKYAKG

>member
-1 MKILTIIVSY
+1 MKTFSAICLALLAGELSASAQGQEKKIEVIVENPWNAEKVDEPVVIDLSSLGAGFTVKSATVFDGTNEIPSQLDDMNGDTRADELAFVINLPASGKKTLNVILS
-11 NFEKWIERCLGSL
+11 SL
-24 KTSSHPTDI
+24 KSD
-33 IVIDNCSN
+33 
-41 DRTVEIIKTQ
+41 KT
-51 YTHVRLIEN
+51 YP
-60 HANLGFGKA
+60 A
-69 NNIGMQ
+69 
-75 LALQEGYDAVFL
+75 
-87 LNQDAWIGS
+87 
-96 DTLATLAEQSVKH
+96 
-109 PEFGILS
+109 
-116 PVHLNGSGEE
+116 
-126 LDKGF
+126 
-131 ASYAQLASINN
+131 
-142 LPHRH
+142 
-147 EPISCPFINAAFWF
+147 
-161 IPVSTLQRT
+161 
-170 GGFSPLFY
+170 
-178 HYGEDKDYVNRLHF
+178 
-192 HQYKIGYIPTVYGC
+192 
-206 HDREFRKVSFEGF
+206 
-219 LRAERVY
+219 RVY
-226 LLSEYTNIN
+226 AEMLLRTS
-235 YHFTQAFAYGILAG
+235 
-249 IKKLTIAL
+249 KK
-257 LKGNIKYAKG
+257 NKYAKG

>member
-1 MKILTIIVSY
+1 MKTFSAICLALLAGGLSASAQGQEKKIEVIVENPWNAEKVDEPVVIDLSSLGAGFTVKSATVFDGTNEIPSQLDDMNGDTRADELAFVINLPASGKKTLNVILS
-11 NFEKWIERCLGSL
+11 SL
-24 KTSSHPTDI
+24 KSD
-33 IVIDNCSN
+33 
-41 DRTVEIIKTQ
+41 KT
-51 YTHVRLIEN
+51 YP
-60 HANLGFGKA
+60 A
-69 NNIGMQ
+69 
-75 LALQEGYDAVFL
+75 
-87 LNQDAWIGS
+87 
-96 DTLATLAEQSVKH
+96 
-109 PEFGILS
+109 
-116 PVHLNGSGEE
+116 
-126 LDKGF
+126 
-131 ASYAQLASINN
+131 
-142 LPHRH
+142 
-147 EPISCPFINAAFWF
+147 
-161 IPVSTLQRT
+161 
-170 GGFSPLFY
+170 
-178 HYGEDKDYVNRLHF
+178 
-192 HQYKIGYIPTVYGC
+192 
-206 HDREFRKVSFEGF
+206 
-219 LRAERVY
+219 RVY
-226 LLSEYTNIN
+226 AEMLFRTS
-235 YHFTQAFAYGILAG
+235 
-249 IKKLTIAL
+249 KK
-257 LKGNIKYAKG
+257 NKYAKG

-323 YPTGEQLK
+323 YPTDEQLK

-482 DKENFLYTISAPGK
+482 DKENFLYTISVPGK

-533 PVKITVVK
+533 PIKITVVK

>member
-1 MKILTIIVSY
+1 MKTFSAICLALLAGELSTSAQGQEKKIEVIVE
-11 NFEKWIERCLGSL
+11 NPWNAEKVDEPVVIDLSSLGAGFTVKSATVFDGTNEIPSQLDDMNGDTRADELAFVINLPASGKKTLNVTLSSL
-24 KTSSHPTDI
+24 KSD
-33 IVIDNCSN
+33 
-41 DRTVEIIKTQ
+41 KT
-51 YTHVRLIEN
+51 YP
-60 HANLGFGKA
+60 A
-69 NNIGMQ
+69 
-75 LALQEGYDAVFL
+75 
-87 LNQDAWIGS
+87 
-96 DTLATLAEQSVKH
+96 
-109 PEFGILS
+109 
-116 PVHLNGSGEE
+116 
-126 LDKGF
+126 
-131 ASYAQLASINN
+131 
-142 LPHRH
+142 
-147 EPISCPFINAAFWF
+147 
-161 IPVSTLQRT
+161 
-170 GGFSPLFY
+170 
-178 HYGEDKDYVNRLHF
+178 
-192 HQYKIGYIPTVYGC
+192 
-206 HDREFRKVSFEGF
+206 
-219 LRAERVY
+219 RVY
-226 LLSEYTNIN
+226 AEMLFRTS
-235 YHFTQAFAYGILAG
+235 
-249 IKKLTIAL
+249 KK
-257 LKGNIKYAKG
+257 NKYAKG

>member
-1 MKILTIIVSY
+1 MKTFSAICLALLAGGLSASAQGQEKKIEVIVE
-11 NFEKWIERCLGSL
+11 NPWNAEKVDEPVVIDLSSLGAGFTVKSATVFDGTNEIPSQLDDMNGDTRADELAFVINLPASGKKTLNVTLSSL
-24 KTSSHPTDI
+24 K
-33 IVIDNCSN
+33 
-41 DRTVEIIKTQ
+41 
-51 YTHVRLIEN
+51 
-60 HANLGFGKA
+60 
-69 NNIGMQ
+69 
-75 LALQEGYDAVFL
+75 
-87 LNQDAWIGS
+87 S
-96 DTLATLAEQSVKH
+96 D
-109 PEFGILS
+109 
-116 PVHLNGSGEE
+116 
-126 LDKGF
+126 
-131 ASYAQLASINN
+131 
-142 LPHRH
+142 
-147 EPISCPFINAAFWF
+147 
-161 IPVSTLQRT
+161 
-170 GGFSPLFY
+170 
-178 HYGEDKDYVNRLHF
+178 
-192 HQYKIGYIPTVYGC
+192 KIYP
-206 HDREFRKVSFEGF
+206 
-219 LRAERVY
+219 ARVY
-226 LLSEYTNIN
+226 AEMLFRTS
-235 YHFTQAFAYGILAG
+235 
-249 IKKLTIAL
+249 KK
-257 LKGNIKYAKG
+257 NKYAKG

-323 YPTGEQLK
+323 YPTDEQLK

-379 IVDAEVKGWQYQN
+379 IVDVEVKGWQYQN